1 MGFLKISY
9 LWATKRVIKDGVI
22 GNVQHFL
29 LLPIAN
35 LKFYF
40 AKEAKMKGYVKICKR
55 NRLMSF
61 GNSQIDMVQL
71 FTDDWA
77 QNNTLK
83 RGNKMYEKYRENKEK
98 EEKCLEQLKSAIC
111 HSYK

>member
-1 MGFLKISY
+1 VVES
-9 LWATKRVIKDGVI
+9 
-22 GNVQHFL
+22 VQVFL
-29 LLPIAN
+29 LVPIAN
-35 LKFYF
+35 LKIYLS
-40 AKEAKMKGYVKICKR
+40 KEAKMKGYVKICKR

-71 FTDDWA
+71 FTDDWM
-77 QNNTLK
+77 QNNK
-83 RGNKMYEKYRENKEK
+83 IKKGNKMYEKYRANKEK